1 MAVTVGSS
9 DGSAGVR
16 AGVGSSVFEVVA
28 TPVGVGALGVGG
40 VVAAGM
46 TPWPGLMA
54 SACGLMLGFSAL
66 HGVSSVRGLR
76 RRELLDGARLALTP
90 TIGRSDRATI
100 AARGWTGGWVG
111 HPRKLVISYEPGAPS
126 NSPEWISTL
135 KDTLR
140 TRLGTEYKVVKD
152 DPRRCQVTVRA
163 LPPVDG
169 QSSTPPP
176 TQVRAER
183 AITDL
188 LGATAKVTKVEFA
201 GEQLRR
207 IHVTHRAGTRLAAS
221 GYRARVERV
230 LSTMMPGRWR
240 AQWDLEGDSVTFEV
254 RPNLPDSVW
263 LPTDMPEDVDDLLR
277 NYEKVRI
284 PFAVDEDGEE
294 IVWVPAQNPQFLIT
308 GGTGTG
314 KTSSTHSLVGKI
326 TQFGWPVWVLD
337 GKRVEFLRF
346 RDWPNV
352 QVVATTIEQQ
362 VAMVHRVWSLM
373 QERYRLMEEEGL
385 QMEDFE
391 PLVVVLD
398 EWAEFVAGLL
408 EWYVT
413 VKGKGDPTKPPTLR
427 QEASIA
433 RLARTA
439 RIHLVKTM
447 QRPDVSLM
455 GGQGGEVRSNF
466 GQRMSVGRID
476 PQGAIMMWD
485 SPTVGVTIPRG
496 ARQRATATNADGRPV
511 EVQAYRFPSM
521 TAPADSEQGRL
532 REALRP
538 KTNRHPRLL
547 ILPSKPLVDLDSSV
561 EIPPTFWDVAETEWA
576 LASEH
581 PELDPIVQGQRV
593 KDGVAGREAASVLA
607 MLGLEGRGGQRTAV
621 GVDSAGSFGSGRP
634 SLRLVDR
641 AVEDDELDS
650 YAGET
655 ERDGYGE
662 VELLT
667 PHELTVGDL
676 VETDEGSGLWVV
688 VDEEP
693 EDDVMDPS
701 SVAISWRGDD
711 DSDGVLCVP
720 AGVPIPAR
728 RPQGEEV

>member
-9 DGSAGVR
+9 DINAGVR
-16 AGVGSSVFEVVA
+16 AGAGQSVFEVVS
-28 TPVGVGALGVGG
+28 TPVGAGALGAGG

-46 TPWPGLMA
+46 TPWPGLVA
-54 SACGLMLGFSAL
+54 SAGAVVLVVSAL
-66 HGVSSVRGLR
+66 QWVVSVRGLR
-76 RRELLDGARLALTP
+76 RREVLEGAFVALASV
-90 TIGRSDRATI
+90 IGRGDRAGIT
-100 AARGWTGGWVG
+100 AGGWRGGWVG
-111 HPRKLVISYEPGAPS
+111 HPRRLVVSYEPGSPS
-126 NSPEWISTL
+126 SSPEWVSTL
-135 KDTLR
+135 KDVLR
-140 TRLGTEYKVVKD
+140 ARLGVEYKVVKD
-152 DPRRCQVTVRA
+152 DSRRCRVMLRA

-169 QSSTPPP
+169 QSPTPPP

-188 LGATAKVTKVEFA
+188 LGATAKVTRVEFA

-254 RPNLPDSVW
+254 RPTLPDSVW
-263 LPTDMPEDVDDLLR
+263 LPTDMPEDVEDLLR

-439 RIHLVKTM
+439 RIHLIKTM

-521 TAPADSEQGRL
+521 TAPADSEQGQL

-538 KTNRHPRLL
+538 TTNRHPRLL
-547 ILPSKPLVDLDSSV
+547 ILPPKPLVDLDSSV

-581 PELDPIVQGQRV
+581 PELDPIVQGQQV
-593 KDGVAGREAASVLA
+593 KNGTAGREAASVLA
-607 MLGLEGRGGQRTAV
+607 MLGLEGRPTEATAAGAEATTV
-621 GVDSAGSFGSGRP
+621 SAPSRP

-641 AVEDDELDS
+641 AMEDDEPD
-650 YAGET
+650 YPAEEN

-688 VDEEP
+688 VEEEP

-701 SVAISWRGDD
+701 MVAISWRGDD

-720 AGVPIPAR
+720 AGVPISAR
-728 RPQGEEV
+728 RPQSEEA

>member
-1 MAVTVGSS
+1 MAVTVGTTDPSG
-9 DGSAGVR
+9 GSGPGGGA
-16 AGVGSSVFEVVA
+16 SILEVIA
-28 TPVGVGALGVGG
+28 TPVGAGALGAGS

-46 TPWPGLMA
+46 TPWSGLMA
-54 SACGLMLGFSAL
+54 GAGGCVIGCSAL
-66 HGVSSVRGLR
+66 VGVTRVRNLR
-76 RRELLDGARLALTP
+76 RRELLDAARLALAA
-90 TIGRSDRATI
+90 TIGRSDRATLT
-100 AARGWTGGWVG
+100 ARSWTGGWVG
-111 HPRKLVISYEPGAPS
+111 HPRKLVITYEPGSPS
-126 NSPEWISTL
+126 RSPEWNSSL
-135 KDTLR
+135 KDALR
-140 TRLGTEYKVVKD
+140 MRLGAEYQLVKD
-152 DPRRCQVTVRA
+152 DPRRCRMSLRA
-163 LPPVDG
+163 IAPAVG
-169 QSSTPPP
+169 ESATPPA

-188 LGATAKVTKVEFA
+188 LGATAKVTRVEFA
-201 GEQLRR
+201 GDQLRR

-221 GYRARVERV
+221 GYRVRVERV

-240 AQWDLEGDSVTFEV
+240 AQWDLEGDSVVFEV

-314 KTSSTHSLVGKI
+314 KTSSTHALVGKI

-352 QVVATTIEQQ
+352 QIVATTIEQQ
-362 VAMVHRVWSLM
+362 VALVHRVWSLM
-373 QERYRLMEEEGL
+373 SERYRLMEEEGL

-408 EWYVT
+408 EWYGT
-413 VKGKGDPTKPPTLR
+413 VKVRGGPAKPPTLR

-439 RIHLVKTM
+439 RIHLIKTM

-485 SPTVGVTIPRG
+485 SPVVGVTIPRG

-521 TAPADSEQGRL
+521 TAPLDSEQGQL

-538 KTNRHPRLL
+538 RTNRHPRLL
-547 ILPSKPLVDLDSSV
+547 ILPPKPLVDLDSSV
-561 EIPPTFWDVAETEWA
+561 EILPTFWDVAETTWA
-576 LASEH
+576 LASDH
-581 PELDPIVQGQRV
+581 PELDPVIQGQRV
-593 KDGVAGREAASVLA
+593 KVGAAGREATSVLA
-607 MLGLEGRGGQRTAV
+607 MLGLEGANTRRT
-621 GVDSAGSFGSGRP
+621 GDSSTQTPVPGRP
-634 SLRLVDR
+634 SLRLVD
-641 AVEDDELDS
+641 VGQDDWEDEDS
-650 YAGET
+650 Q
-655 ERDGYGE
+655 RQLDGYGE
-662 VELLT
+662 AELRS

-676 VETDEGSGLWVV
+676 VETDEGSGVWVV
-688 VDEEP
+688 VEEEP
-693 EDDVMDPS
+693 EDNVKDPS
-701 SVAISWRGDD
+701 MVAISWRGDD

-720 AGVPIPAR
+720 AGIPIPSR
-728 RPQGEEV
+728 RPTTNTE